1 MAVIPKI
8 LAIINKTTGMRFVA
22 VARVT
27 DTQWTACS
35 VLDHLDF
42 GLQAGGEL
50 ELKTTICDEIR
61 QSGKG
66 VIIDNVTEDPLYCKH
81 KTPGL
86 YGFKSY
92 ISLPIILKNGDFFGT
107 LCAIDPEQKMLNT
120 PEVIDMFEIYADLIA
135 NDISLAEELS
145 EQKEKL
151 SIEIEV
157 ADLRDKFIAVLGH
170 DLRNP
175 ITAINMAGYMIK
187 LTSDRTQLTD
197 LGNIIQNSALRMK
210 DLVENMLDFAR
221 GKLGEGLQ
229 LELHEN
235 CDLEPVI
242 KDVVIEQTM
251 AAPGAL
257 VKTALKHKIH
267 PDVDDKRISQL
278 LSNLVGNAIRYGTEG
293 QAIWI
298 KTDEDQ
304 DYFYL
309 SVSNKGLP
317 IPEKIKEKLF
327 LPFVRG
333 SHALDSKGLGLGL
346 YIASEIAKAHKGELS
361 LIQNAGEIT
370 FTLKV
375 PLHADQV

>member
-1 MAVIPKI
+1 MPVIPKI
-8 LAIINKTTGMRFVA
+8 LAIIHKTTGMRFVA

-27 DTQWTACS
+27 EAQWTACC
-35 VLDHLDF
+35 VLDYLDF

-61 QSGKG
+61 QSSKR
-66 VIIDNVTEDPLYCKH
+66 VVIDNVPQDPLYCKH
-81 KTPGL
+81 KTPEL
-86 YGFKSY
+86 YGFNSY

-107 LCAIDPEQKMLNT
+107 LCAIDREQRMLST
-120 PEVIDMFEIYADLIA
+120 PEVTDMFEIYADLIA

-151 SIEIEV
+151 NIEIEV

-187 LTSDRTQLTD
+187 LISDKTQLNE
-197 LGNIIQNSALRMK
+197 LGNIIHNSALRMK

-229 LELHEN
+229 IEIHEN
-235 CDLEPVI
+235 CDLEQVI

-251 AAPGAL
+251 AAPGTL
-257 VKTALKHKIH
+257 VKTAFKHKIN

-293 QAIWI
+293 QVIWI
-298 KTDEDQ
+298 KTDHDQ

-309 SVSNKGLP
+309 SVSNKGQP
-317 IPEKIKEKLF
+317 IPEKIKERLF

-333 SHALDSKGLGLGL
+333 SHTLDSKGLGLGL
-346 YIASEIAKAHKGELS
+346 YIASEIAKAHKGELH
-361 LIQNAGEIT
+361 LAQDTGEIT

-375 PLHADQV
+375 PLCAESL